1 MQYDTQAFGWEG
13 AARPSTPQSRLQTL
27 SQAWAYSTLSRILLL
42 SESML

>member
-1 MQYDTQAFGWEG
+1 MTP
-13 AARPSTPQSRLQTL
+13 RPLGGKGQLFPQPLLQTL